1 MYTHSSRDTAIL
13 FSGWKEKAT
22 KKVLFWGWYSSIP
35 VRCNS
40 ADYVPGSLNAT
51 LQLKFHS
58 RPSCV

>member
-22 KKVLFWGWYSSIP
+22 KKVLFLGLVFVYP
-35 VRCNS
+35 CKVQL
-40 ADYVPGSLNAT
+40 DYVPGSLNAM

-58 RPSCV
+58 RLSCV